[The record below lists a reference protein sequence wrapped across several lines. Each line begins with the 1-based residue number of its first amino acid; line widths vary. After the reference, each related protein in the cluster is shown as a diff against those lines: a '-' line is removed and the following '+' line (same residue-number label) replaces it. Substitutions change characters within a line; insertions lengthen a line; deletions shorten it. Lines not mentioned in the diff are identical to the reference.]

1 MAVANIP
8 PHEAAKIQREQNLL
22 GRLNSIDPVTR
33 YRAKEELDSINMAEM
48 GRIASA
54 QAKRTEAE
62 YFGELKRCE
71 EIDRQTMAKKY
82 KPLPAWAK
90 SHIVKND

>member
-1 MAVANIP
+1 MAYSNLP
-8 PHEAAKIQREQNLL
+8 PALAAQMQRDADLQQ
-22 GRLNSIDPVTR
+22 RLCSPDPTVR
-33 YRAKEELDSINMAEM
+33 YRAKEEINAINMAKM

-71 EIDRQTMAKKY
+71 EIDRQTMAKF
-82 KPLPAWAK
+82 KPLPRGAK
-90 SHIVKND
+90 VIKNDN

>member
-8 PHEAAKIQREQNLL
+8 PHEAARMDRDRDLRR
-22 GRLNSIDPVTR
+22 RLNSIDPVTR

-48 GRIASA
+48 GRIAAA

-71 EIDRQTMAKKY
+71 EIDRQTMAKY

>member
-1 MAVANIP
+1 MAVVNLP
-8 PHEAAKIQREQNLL
+8 PHIVAQIHRDADLQQ
-22 GRLNSIDPVTR
+22 RLNSVDPVAR
-33 YRAKEELDSINMAEM
+33 FRAREEIDIRNSAEM
-48 GRIASA
+48 GRIAAA

-71 EIDRQTMAKKY
+71 EIDRQTMAKY